1 MLRSPPFNAQAD
13 CKGGEGARGATCC
26 YPQEI
31 PTSQHKERHSSP
43 LWLPVCHRLLH
54 EEMEALRAWRGDVRG
69 ACREPELDRSGLS
82 MLQGWTRA
90 QAPGQREQLPWWL
103 TIEQVI
109 VIDRL
114 SMESKLAQVNAGKIH
129 ANGSGPSGLGMMQP
143 EGHPQGGKLKT

>member
-1 MLRSPPFNAQAD
+1 M
-13 CKGGEGARGATCC
+13 C
-26 YPQEI
+26 
-31 PTSQHKERHSSP
+31 
-43 LWLPVCHRLLH
+43 
-54 EEMEALRAWRGDVRG
+54 G

-90 QAPGQREQLPWWL
+90 QAPCQREQLPWWL

-129 ANGSGPSGLGMMQP
+129 AIGSGPSGLGMMQP
-143 EGHPQGGKLKT
+143 EGRPQQGKLKT